1 MNNAFVL
8 ISMIN
13 IKKIHRTILG
23 LIISAIVIL
32 ANIFCAYLPVAAATP
47 TTTTI
52 NSGSSTFTIP
62 NGVFSMY
69 VELWGAGGGGGGGLG
84 GPSGNG
90 EGGGT
95 GGGGGEYVK
104 ILISNLTPGQTIS

>member
-69 VELWGAGGGGGGGLG
+69 VELWGAGGFSKVARKEISEWLAE
-84 GPSGNG
+84 SVVD
-90 EGGGT
+90 
-95 GGGGGEYVK
+95 VK
-104 ILISNLTPGQTIS
+104 FRLEPPPPPGDLQS